1 MKKGETMFDYQSRL
15 ISIVNQMYKND
26 KKLEDVHVIEK
37 MLRSITPNFAHVVTT
52 IEELKDLEIMTIEE
66 LLRSLC
72 P

>member
-37 MLRSITPNFAHVVTT
+37 MLRSITPNFEHVVTT